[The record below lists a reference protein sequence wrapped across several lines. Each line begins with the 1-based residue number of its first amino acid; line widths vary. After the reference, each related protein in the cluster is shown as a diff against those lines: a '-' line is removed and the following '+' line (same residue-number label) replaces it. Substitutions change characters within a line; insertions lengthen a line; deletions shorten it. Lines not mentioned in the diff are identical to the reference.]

1 MMKKGWKIFW
11 IVSACIAGVGLL
23 LAVTGGVMGAT
34 FGSVQA
40 AVWKYENHAEQTVE
54 RLEDKIDRYDDNWD
68 SDDYDS
74 DDYDFDSAAPD
85 VSQTGRSA
93 LANDVKVH
101 MAEVSELDIDVCYL
115 QVEIQEGTGE
125 EIVLYTENVPEEIA
139 EELMVFQENREL
151 EVGIRNEQNWK
162 HVMKNRGEA
171 GRLIVQIPNKC
182 QLNKMTLSIGAG
194 VLNADHIQAKELDV
208 EVGAGVAEITQF
220 HVNSIE
226 IEVGAGEISV
236 AGSASAGVGID
247 CGIGKVD
254 YQAAGS
260 EQDYSYEIECGVGVV
275 RVGNEEYSGI
285 INGKKIMNG
294 GALMEI
300 DCGAGEVNVGFT
312 GV

>member
-1 MMKKGWKIFW
+1 MKKGWKIFW
-11 IVSACIAGVGLL
+11 TVSACIAGVGLV
-23 LAVTGGVMGAT
+23 LAVTGGIMGAT

-40 AVWKYENHAEQTVE
+40 AVWKYGNHAEQTVE
-54 RLEDKIDRYDDNWD
+54 RLEDNIDRYEEN
-68 SDDYDS
+68 
-74 DDYDFDSAAPD
+74 P
-85 VSQTGRSA
+85 QTKKTAGGSG
-93 LANDVKVH
+93 LADDVKVH
-101 MAEVSELDIDVCYL
+101 MTEVSELDIDVSYL

-125 EIVLYTENVPEEIA
+125 EIVLSTENVPEEMA
-139 EELMVFQENREL
+139 EELVVFQEYGEL
-151 EVGIRNEQNWK
+151 EVGIRNEQSWK
-162 HVMKNRGEA
+162 HGMKSRGEP
-171 GRLIVQIPNKC
+171 GRLIIQIPDEC

-194 VLNADHIQAKELDV
+194 ILNADYIQSKELDV

-226 IEVGAGEISV
+226 IEAGAGEISV
-236 AGSASAGVGID
+236 AGSASTKVGID

-275 RVGNEEYSGI
+275 HVGNEEYSGI
-285 INGKKIMNG
+285 MNGKKIMNG
-294 GALMEI
+294 GVLMEI